1 MKLKANLFGEC
12 QRGRPSRSFKISES
26 RTDPPYLTTDNQDG
40 NKIHRAL
47 DGRRVPS
54 LKGLDFC
61 EYRTAVRRAT
71 TKGIVASSQT
81 R

>member
-1 MKLKANLFGEC
+1 MSVAVFVLRFWPHGA
-12 QRGRPSRSFKISES
+12 
-26 RTDPPYLTTDNQDG
+26 YLTTDNQDG